1 MAEILHISRQSYNF
15 YENGQREPK
24 IDMLLKM
31 ADYFGVSVD
40 YLLGRSNAPAACN
53 DIEPETAQQRL
64 QNKISIADTETAAEV
79 ENYLDYL
86 NAQKNNSKAAAGK
99 WYISYPG
106 SWKFGSPFMESISI
120 NVVHTP
126 SH

>member
-1 MAEILHISRQSYNF
+1 MKCLKILREQKKKSQAEMAEILHISRQSYNF

-40 YLLGRSNAPAACN
+40 YLLGRPNPPTAFN
-53 DIEPETAQQRL
+53 GVDPETAQQRL

-86 NAQKNNSKAAAGK
+86 NAQKNNSKAVAGK
-99 WYISYPG
+99 
-106 SWKFGSPFMESISI
+106 
-120 NVVHTP
+120 
-126 SH
+126 